1 MGTNRH
7 LFDEQVS
14 NLRKTI
20 GRKLSLLGRLSKCMS
35 IKQQRILRKAFTEK
49 LCTLVNSHQFR
60 CFMKLY

>member
-20 GRKLSLLGRLSKCMS
+20 GQKLSLLGRLSKCMRR
-35 IKQQRILRKAFTEK
+35 KQQRILRKALTEVH
-49 LCTLVNSHQFR
+49 LS
-60 CFMKLY
+60 

>member
-20 GRKLSLLGRLSKCMS
+20 GRKLSYLGRLSKCMS
-35 IKQQRILRKAFTEK
+35 RKQQRILRKALTEVH
-49 LCTLVNSHQFR
+49 LS
-60 CFMKLY
+60 